1 MNYTYYGF
9 GMKLNS
15 NILLTGLSESVGS
28 VEYPMLEISLLVIV
42 DWNYASGRENY
53 GLYLE
58 GDKFIL
64 DFKEI
69 TYEIQRH
76 KIYVI
81 TKYKELFNSTF
92 FNVPL
97 SILLLLNNRILL
109 HSSAFI
115 RNFKLYP
122 ICAEKGMGKSTL
134 LAYAFSRGDQVF
146 CDDTLPL
153 IFTNGCLY
161 AVTGTSYIKLNED
174 SYRKIGFKSYDKLK
188 KNINDKAY
196 LETQTAHSMVL
207 LDSLYF
213 MSNGKK
219 EIEISLITSPIA
231 ANALVF
237 GNVVGISWF
246 DHTLINILKNCE
258 IFKMLCTEIKLYKF
272 HVIRQWDFLEANY
285 FHLISRR

>member
-1 MNYTYYGF
+1 
-9 GMKLNS
+9 
-15 NILLTGLSESVGS
+15 
-28 VEYPMLEISLLVIV
+28 
-42 DWNYASGRENY
+42 
-53 GLYLE
+53 
-58 GDKFIL
+58 
-64 DFKEI
+64 
-69 TYEIQRH
+69 
-76 KIYVI
+76 
-81 TKYKELFNSTF
+81 
-92 FNVPL
+92 
-97 SILLLLNNRILL
+97 
-109 HSSAFI
+109 
-115 RNFKLYP
+115 
-122 ICAEKGMGKSTL
+122 MGKSTL

-231 ANALVF
+231 AKALVF